1 MAIQEL
7 QQNKYYIGGFYW
19 EDEGYTNKPN
29 ADDLYVVVYA
39 DNLIDVLHSSDAI
52 DVEKQSGDKV
62 FDFEDFITDRKPY
75 DTAIIKSRK
84 NPKVNYGL
92 VDIFEDIED

>member
-1 MAIQEL
+1 MR
-7 QQNKYYIGGFYW
+7 KTSYYLGGFYW

-29 ADDLYVVVYA
+29 ANDLYAVVYA
-39 DNLIDVLHSSDAI
+39 DNLIDVLHTSDAI

-62 FDFEDFITDRKPY
+62 FDFEDFVTNKKPY
-75 DTAIIKSRK
+75 DTAIIKSKK

-92 VDIFEDIED
+92 VDIFEDMEVNDE

>member
-1 MAIQEL
+1 VVF
-7 QQNKYYIGGFYW
+7 IGKMKVIPINQML
-19 EDEGYTNKPN
+19 TI
-29 ADDLYVVVYA
+29 YA
-39 DNLIDVLHSSDAI
+39 DNLIDVLHTSDAI

-62 FDFEDFITDRKPY
+62 FDFEDFITNRKPY

-84 NPKVNYGL
+84 NPQINYGL